1 MLRQTLE
8 TLIKQNLTS
17 AREMAE
23 LAGVS
28 TSTIYRWIGGQSQP
42 DFDSIRLL
50 FRHLPNRQAQQALAT
65 AFAGDTG
72 WQFKADDDEAEAELD
87 VNHDGR
93 LDPYDAL
100 DASIDAVRAAAESLH
115 EVRDACRDGTI
126 RKAEAIH
133 LIQLFSQTIHQ
144 CTLTQRILLRLSERR
159 HKLKM
164 TGA

>member
-1 MLRQTLE
+1 
-8 TLIKQNLTS
+8 
-17 AREMAE
+17 MAE

-42 DFDSIRLL
+42 DFDAIRLL

-72 WQFKADDDEAEAELD
+72 WQFKAAEDDTELD
-87 VNHDGR
+87 VNQNGR

-115 EVRDACRDGTI
+115 EVRNACRDGVI

>member
-1 MLRQTLE
+1 MLRE
-8 TLIKQNLTS
+8 TLASMIKQNLTS

-42 DFDSIRLL
+42 DFDSIRML
-50 FRHLPNRQAQQALAT
+50 FRHLPSQEAQQALGA
-65 AFAGDTG
+65 AFAAGSG
-72 WQFKADDDEAEAELD
+72 WSLKAVDPDLDLD

-93 LDPYDAL
+93 INPCDAL
-100 DASIDAVRAAAESLH
+100 DASIDAVRTAAESLS
-115 EVRDACRDGTI
+115 EVRTACRNGVI
-126 RKAEAIH
+126 RKDEAIH
-133 LIQLFSQTIHQ
+133 LIQLFSQTVRQ
-144 CTLTQRILLRLSERR
+144 CTLTQQILLRVSERR